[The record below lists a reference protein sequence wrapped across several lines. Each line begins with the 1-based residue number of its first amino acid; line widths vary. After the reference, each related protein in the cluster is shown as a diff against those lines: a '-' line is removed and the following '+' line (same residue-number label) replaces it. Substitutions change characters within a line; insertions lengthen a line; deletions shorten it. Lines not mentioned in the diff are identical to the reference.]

1 MKLLVLA
8 QIPPPVHGQSTMV
21 RTLVEDLPG
30 EGVALHHV
38 NLALSDDA
46 RDIGRWRARKVTR
59 ILRAARMVLV
69 ARFRHGCDTLYYVP
83 APPGK
88 RGALLR
94 DWVLMALCRPWFP
107 RLVLHWH
114 APGLG
119 SWLSTRATA
128 VEKAVTR
135 CLLSGADPAIVL
147 SPGLRADAEVFGPK
161 RVEIVPN
168 GVDDPG
174 PPRGHPPVADEF
186 RVLFLGLC
194 HERKGVFAAAE
205 AVLAANRSR
214 RGESGPGFVLE
225 VAGPSPDEATSA
237 RLSALARGHP
247 DEIRLHG
254 EVGPMR
260 RQQLLDHCHVLCLP
274 TKYEAEGMPLVVLEA
289 FARDRRVITSDWR
302 ALRDTVTPEAGWLV
316 RSEGQDALVAALRS
330 ALETPVA
337 AGEPRRR
344 FLQHH
349 TRELHVR
356 TLAMALRETAPT
368 AAGAA

>member
-21 RTLVEDLPG
+21 RILVEDLPA
-30 EGVALHHV
+30 EGIALHHV

-59 ILRAARMVLV
+59 MLRAAMMVIV

-128 VEKAVTR
+128 VEKVVTR
-135 CLLSGADPAIVL
+135 FLLSGADPAIVL
-147 SPGLRADAEVFGPK
+147 SPGLRADTDVFGPK

-174 PPRGHPPVADEF
+174 PPRNRPPIA
-186 RVLFLGLC
+186 
-194 HERKGVFAAAE
+194 
-205 AVLAANRSR
+205 
-214 RGESGPGFVLE
+214 
-225 VAGPSPDEATSA
+225 
-237 RLSALARGHP
+237 
-247 DEIRLHG
+247 
-254 EVGPMR
+254 
-260 RQQLLDHCHVLCLP
+260 
-274 TKYEAEGMPLVVLEA
+274 
-289 FARDRRVITSDWR
+289 
-302 ALRDTVTPEAGWLV
+302 
-316 RSEGQDALVAALRS
+316 
-330 ALETPVA
+330 
-337 AGEPRRR
+337 
-344 FLQHH
+344 
-349 TRELHVR
+349 
-356 TLAMALRETAPT
+356 
-368 AAGAA
+368 